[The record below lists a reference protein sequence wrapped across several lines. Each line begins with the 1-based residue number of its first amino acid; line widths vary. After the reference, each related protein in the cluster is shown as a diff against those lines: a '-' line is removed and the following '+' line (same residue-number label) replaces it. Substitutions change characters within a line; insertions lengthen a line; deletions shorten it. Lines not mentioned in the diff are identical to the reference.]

1 MKEYYIKIDNEYLE
15 HHGVKGQKWGI
26 RRYQNE
32 DGTLTDEGK
41 KRYSNLDSK
50 FRNNVYDHE
59 YAIAVA
65 NYNNLKNGRKFDD
78 DDDFSKKMREN
89 SIKIK
94 KDGEKMLNEL
104 FESGYYQKTY
114 GFDPKNITYDVFKD
128 AVEKQAYKQCTL
140 QLYGRKPNQI
150 EYEMAIINYTS
161 QYSKES
167 NNK

>member
-128 AVEKQAYKQCTL
+128 AVEKQAYKQGTL
-140 QLYGRKPNQI
+140 QLYGRKPSQI

>member
-1 MKEYYIKIDNEYLE
+1 MKEYYIKIDDEYLE

-32 DGTLTDEGK
+32 DGTFTDEGK

-65 NYNNLKNGRKFDD
+65 NYNNLKNGRKFYD

-128 AVEKQAYKQCTL
+128 AVEKQAYGQGTL
-140 QLYGRKPNQI
+140 QLYGRKPSQI

-161 QYSKES
+161 KYSKES

>member
-1 MKEYYIKIDNEYLE
+1 MEKWIIYKDEEYIE
-15 HHGVKGQKWGI
+15 HHGVKGQRWGV

-32 DGTLTDEGK
+32 DGTLNDEGK

-50 FRNNVYDHE
+50 FKNNVYDHE

-65 NYNNLKNGRKFDD
+65 NYNNLKT
-78 DDDFSKKMREN
+78 
-89 SIKIK
+89 SIHNQRLSII
-94 KDGEKMLNEL
+94 NEL

-128 AVEKQAYKQCTL
+128 AVEKQAYRQGTL
-140 QLYGRKPNQI
+140 QLYGRKPSQI

-161 QYSKES
+161 KYSKES

>member
-15 HHGVKGQKWGI
+15 HHGVKGQKWGV

-50 FRNNVYDHE
+50 FKNNVYDHE

-78 DDDFSKKMREN
+78 DDVFSKKMREN
-89 SIKIK
+89 AIKIK

-128 AVEKQAYKQCTL
+128 AVEKQAYKQGTL
-140 QLYGRKPNQI
+140 QLYGRKPSQI

-161 QYSKES
+161 KYSKES

>member
-1 MKEYYIKIDNEYLE
+1 MEKWIIYKDEEYLE

-32 DGTLTDEGK
+32 DGTFTDEGK

-50 FRNNVYDHE
+50 FKNNVYDHE

-65 NYNNLKNGRKFDD
+65 NYNNLKNGRKFYDD
-78 DDDFSKKMREN
+78 DVFSKKMREK

-114 GFDPKNITYDVFKD
+114 GFDPKKVNYGTFKD
-128 AVEKQAYKQCTL
+128 VVEKQAYKQGSL
-140 QLYGRKPNQI
+140 QLYGRKLSQI

-161 QYSKES
+161 KYSKES